1 MTETTTDTRVAIIE
15 AALECFRTQGLR
27 KTTIVDIT
35 RVAAVSR
42 STIYEYF
49 ADKSAIVAA
58 TAEYASQLFY
68 REIARG
74 MDRGRTLEDKLGN
87 AAVVVTRGRQFLE
100 PERYFDADAVSLLL
114 TKNAAKLLRECG
126 DFLAPYLAAAKVTGE
141 VRKDLDV
148 ETAAEWFARMLFSL
162 FTTPSARLDMN
173 DPNVV
178 RAFVRRA
185 RGPRVL
191 RSGVEPA
198 QAQRPNGRVN
208 GDR

>member
-1 MTETTTDTRVAIIE
+1 MPMTKTATDTRVVIIE

-35 RVAAVSR
+35 RMAGVSR

-58 TAEYASQLFY
+58 TAEHASQMFY

-74 MDRGRTLEDKLGN
+74 MDRGRTLEDKLSN

-100 PERYFDADAVSLLL
+100 PEKYFDADEVSLLL
-114 TKNAAKLLRECG
+114 TKNAATLLRECG
-126 DFLAPYLAAAKVTGE
+126 YFLAPYLAAAKVTGE

-148 ETAAEWFARMLFSL
+148 ESAAEWLARMLFSL

-173 DPNVV
+173 DPKVV
-178 RAFVRRA
+178 LAFVRQHVV
-185 RGPRVL
+185 RGFSGEASSRPR
-191 RSGVEPA
+191 R
-198 QAQRPNGRVN
+198 NGRME
-208 GDR
+208 G